1 MLRKTVTISMLLSFF
16 LMVTAGCGSS
26 ADVVS
31 AETPTETVAETV
43 QEDVGVAK
51 TEVETETVTEVTEP
65 DVLPDRLF
73 GDSHIPTFELTSED
87 LHDGVWDTVVSNT
100 EVGSNVS
107 PQLTWEAVADAAC
120 YVIYMVDTS
129 AGDWIHWKT
138 NNVTETSLVQ
148 GWASEDEYIGPYP
161 PSGGT
166 HDYEIYVIA
175 LKEPVER
182 AKGAFNASNL
192 KLKDNMLALDSSA
205 EGVSGNIL
213 AYGHLKGT
221 FTSE

>member
-1 MLRKTVTISMLLSFF
+1 
-16 LMVTAGCGSS
+16 
-26 ADVVS
+26 
-31 AETPTETVAETV
+31 
-43 QEDVGVAK
+43 
-51 TEVETETVTEVTEP
+51 
-65 DVLPDRLF
+65 
-73 GDSHIPTFELTSED
+73 
-87 LHDGVWDTVVSNT
+87 
-100 EVGSNVS
+100 
-107 PQLTWEAVADAAC
+107 
-120 YVIYMVDTS
+120 
-129 AGDWIHWKT
+129 
-138 NNVTETSLVQ
+138 
-148 GWASEDEYIGPYP
+148 WATEDEYIGPYP

-221 FTSE
+221 FTAE